1 MWKMKMVGNSSC
13 SMQSR
18 QDGRS
23 VSRMVARWLIRKAKC
38 ITRLTRSARSTKRP
52 TRSTIRR
59 SARGLTR
66 STRRPM
72 YRDKVE
78 GKTRAGGHREGQG
91 TREEQVK
98 TSKAKFF
105 QS

>member
-1 MWKMKMVGNSSC
+1 MKMAGNSSC

-23 VSRMVARWLIRKAKC
+23 VSRMVARWLITRAKWA
-38 ITRLTRSARSTKRP
+38 TRLTRSARSTKRP
-52 TRSTIRR
+52 TRE
-59 SARGLTR
+59 LTR

-91 TREEQVK
+91 TREERVK

>member
-1 MWKMKMVGNSSC
+1 MTMLGNSSC
-13 SMQSR
+13 LMQSR

-23 VSRMVARWLIRKAKC
+23 VSRMVARWLIMRARST
-38 ITRLTRSARSTKRP
+38 TRLTRSARSTKRP
-52 TRSTIRR
+52 TRSVIRR

-78 GKTRAGGHREGQG
+78 GKTRAGGNGEGHG
-91 TREEQVK
+91 TREEQVN
-98 TSKAKFF
+98 TPKAKFF

>member
-1 MWKMKMVGNSSC
+1 MTMLGNSSC

-18 QDGRS
+18 QDSRRS
-23 VSRMVARWLIRKAKC
+23 VSRMVARWLIMRARST
-38 ITRLTRSARSTKRP
+38 TRLTKSARSTKRP

-66 STRRPM
+66 STKRPM
-72 YRDKVE
+72 YRDKME

>member
-1 MWKMKMVGNSSC
+1 MKMAGNSSC

-18 QDGRS
+18 QDGGS
-23 VSRMVARWLIRKAKC
+23 VSRMVARLLITRARC

-52 TRSTIRR
+52 TRRTIRR
-59 SARGLTR
+59 STRGLTR
-66 STRRPM
+66 STRRSM

-91 TREEQVK
+91 TREERVK

>member
-1 MWKMKMVGNSSC
+1 MKMVGNSSC

-23 VSRMVARWLIRKAKC
+23 VSRMVARLLITRAKC
-38 ITRLTRSARSTKRP
+38 ATRLTRSARSTKRP
-52 TRSTIRR
+52 TRSTI
-59 SARGLTR
+59 R

-91 TREEQVK
+91 TREERVK

>member
-1 MWKMKMVGNSSC
+1 MVGNSSC
-13 SMQSR
+13 SMQSW

-23 VSRMVARWLIRKAKC
+23 VSRMVARWLITRAKC
-38 ITRLTRSARSTKRP
+38 TTRLTRSARSTKTP

-72 YRDKVE
+72 YRDKME

-91 TREEQVK
+91 TREERVNS
-98 TSKAKFF
+98 SKAKFF

>member
-1 MWKMKMVGNSSC
+1 MTMLGNSSC
-13 SMQSR
+13 LMQSR

-23 VSRMVARWLIRKAKC
+23 VSRMVARWLIMITRAKC
-38 ITRLTRSARSTKRP
+38 TTRCTRSARSTKRP
-52 TRSTIRR
+52 TRSVIRR

-78 GKTRAGGHREGQG
+78 GKTRAGGHGEGQG
-91 TREEQVK
+91 TREERVK

>member
-1 MWKMKMVGNSSC
+1 MKMAGNSSC

-23 VSRMVARWLIRKAKC
+23 VSRMVARWLIRRARST
-38 ITRLTRSARSTKRP
+38 TRLTRSARSTKRP
-52 TRSTIRR
+52 TRE
-59 SARGLTR
+59 LTR

-91 TREEQVK
+91 TREERVK

>member
-1 MWKMKMVGNSSC
+1 MKMVGNSSC
-13 SMQSR
+13 SMQSW

-23 VSRMVARWLIRKAKC
+23 VSRMVARWLITRARST
-38 ITRLTRSARSTKRP
+38 TRLTTSARSTKKP
-52 TRSTIRR
+52 TRE
-59 SARGLTR
+59 LTR

-91 TREEQVK
+91 TREERVK

>member
-1 MWKMKMVGNSSC
+1 MKMVGNSCC

-18 QDGRS
+18 QVGRG
-23 VSRMVARWLIRKAKC
+23 VPRMVARWLITRAKC
-38 ITRLTRSARSTKRP
+38 ATRLTRSARSTKRP

-91 TREEQVK
+91 TREERVK

>member
-1 MWKMKMVGNSSC
+1 MKMVGNSSC

-23 VSRMVARWLIRKAKC
+23 VSRMVARWLIMIRRAKC

-59 SARGLTR
+59 STR
-66 STRRPM
+66 SARRPL
-72 YRDKVE
+72 YRDEVE

>member
-1 MWKMKMVGNSSC
+1 MKMLGNCRPAC

-23 VSRMVARWLIRKAKC
+23 VSRMVNRWLIR
-38 ITRLTRSARSTKRP
+38 RARSTKRR

-59 SARGLTR
+59 STRGLTR

-78 GKTRAGGHREGQG
+78 GKTRAGGNGEGQG
-91 TREEQVK
+91 TREERVK